1 MNDFTVMGSAIEQRH
16 ARCKAWWEPHLRC
29 TREFIAQHIE
39 DGSRVAILGAG
50 RLFDLDLALLLERAT
65 EVHLFDADPACLSLW
80 RAKAGSAFRRRVVPH
95 IVDLTGILDEWT
107 RPLRAVLRKGDL
119 AGYLSELRAP
129 EPTWAQGVFDGLISL
144 NVAGQI
150 PLYWRDRVLGFKAS
164 LTNQEHTALVHSMAE
179 LQSAHLRAL
188 SSAAGAFRILV
199 TDTEYYYYESD
210 CSVWEV
216 EGALHGYSMSVFNQS
231 FPKEGGESW
240 LWHLAPQYIESDH
253 EGEIHRVEARIIP
266 RFCKAAP
273 STLDSVRDM
282 T

>member
-1 MNDFTVMGSAIEQRH
+1 
-16 ARCKAWWEPHLRC
+16 
-29 TREFIAQHIE
+29 
-39 DGSRVAILGAG
+39 
-50 RLFDLDLALLLERAT
+50 LFDLDLALLLERAT